1 MACGAVSS
9 PPLCPAAPLQAPLP
23 PSGSGGR
30 RARLLW
36 VCATGSVVL
45 VLLAGPLP
53 GHLSSSSHRPPRS
66 PGVTRSGIG
75 IPPVTRSQ
83 SAATTGL
90 RPAGPR
96 SPARDPPTSHYPA
109 SWLFSTT
116 AGRSAFRTAL
126 LATLC
131 AAGAAFGYTLQR
143 GTKWLSAAHRPQ
155 HIAGTSAPPPAWAIF
170 TAAGTSQSMSPP
182 VPLARTVFVAETLLP
197 TVHGDF
203 RVRSYRHTLD
213 GVTFTDP
220 IAIVHGTPE
229 DRADVAVRV
238 HDACWTSE
246 VLGSLKCDCAQQLQ
260 QALAYIRTLKTGV
273 VLYLHQEGRGIGL
286 ANKIAAYRMQE
297 LGMDT
302 VQANRVLGFADDSR
316 EYSAVKDILDDLR
329 VRSVRLMTNNPRKV
343 RELRSLGVRVTS
355 RLSCIVPDPGVLA
368 AQYLATK
375 EEQMGHNLTEEPDV
389 DVLCVLDNQARGA
402 ERFGWDGAHGDGGF

>member
-1 MACGAVSS
+1 
-9 PPLCPAAPLQAPLP
+9 
-23 PSGSGGR
+23 
-30 RARLLW
+30 
-36 VCATGSVVL
+36 
-45 VLLAGPLP
+45 
-53 GHLSSSSHRPPRS
+53 
-66 PGVTRSGIG
+66 
-75 IPPVTRSQ
+75 
-83 SAATTGL
+83 
-90 RPAGPR
+90 
-96 SPARDPPTSHYPA
+96 
-109 SWLFSTT
+109 
-116 AGRSAFRTAL
+116 
-126 LATLC
+126 
-131 AAGAAFGYTLQR
+131 
-143 GTKWLSAAHRPQ
+143 
-155 HIAGTSAPPPAWAIF
+155 
-170 TAAGTSQSMSPP
+170 MSPP
-182 VPLARTVFVAETLLP
+182 APLARTVFVAETLLP

-260 QALAYIRTLKTGV
+260 QALAYIRTLKAGV

-355 RLSCIVPDPGVLA
+355 RLSCIVSDPGALA

-389 DVLCVLDNQARGA
+389 DVLCVLDDQARGA

>member
-1 MACGAVSS
+1 
-9 PPLCPAAPLQAPLP
+9 
-23 PSGSGGR
+23 
-30 RARLLW
+30 
-36 VCATGSVVL
+36 

-53 GHLSSSSHRPPRS
+53 GHLSSSSHPPPRS

-96 SPARDPPTSHYPA
+96 SHARDPPTSHVPA

-126 LATLC
+126 LSTLC

-143 GTKWLSAAHRPQ
+143 GTKWLSAAHQPQ
-155 HIAGTSAPPPAWAIF
+155 HIADTSTPSTTWAIF

-182 VPLARTVFVAETLLP
+182 APLARTVFVAETLLP

-260 QALAYIRTLKTGV
+260 QALAYIRTLKAGV

-355 RLSCIVPDPGVLA
+355 RLSCIVSDPGVLA

-389 DVLCVLDNQARGA
+389 DVLCVLDDQARGA